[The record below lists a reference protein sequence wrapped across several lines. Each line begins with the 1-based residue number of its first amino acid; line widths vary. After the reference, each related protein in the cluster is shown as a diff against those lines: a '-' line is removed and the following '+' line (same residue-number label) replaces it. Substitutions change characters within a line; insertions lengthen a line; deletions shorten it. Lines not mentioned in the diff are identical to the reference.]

1 MRQPM
6 SNPPMRI
13 QCKPS
18 LLMACHGCTG
28 DFLSVIAFVLD
39 AKKEKQKER
48 QRRQHDTRHDHDK
61 PSDMV
66 SLDEAS
72 VIGEADRPM
81 PPSDLSC
88 AVLLKNCALSGC
100 QQNAYRIWALRLI
113 AYSHRSQEN
122 KKRTHLATKSGP
134 S

>member
-1 MRQPM
+1 M
-6 SNPPMRI
+6 I
-13 QCKPS
+13 AS
-18 LLMACHGCTG
+18 L
-28 DFLSVIAFVLD
+28 LD

-61 PSDMV
+61 PSDKLN
-66 SLDEAS
+66 LDEAS

-100 QQNAYRIWALRLI
+100 QQIAYSIWALRPT
-113 AYSHRSQEN
+113 AYSRRSQEN
-122 KKRTHLATKSGP
+122 KKQPTLQP
-134 S
+134 SQVHHEKVAARYFRPTLLT